1 MGKRRLRFGI
11 GALALVCPIAGLAQ
25 YNCEHVV
32 NPPKL
37 PVIRSSGLVK
47 SSSARLKVVQ
57 LAGIADTWKDTRRE
71 IGSVAA
77 GTMVEVLED
86 AIIVD
91 APDIV
96 RVTEP
101 IAELNLKEGDTIL
114 RFARIGEGRA
124 DFWAEGCWYK
134 DADGD
139 FIVEP
144 DGGGCGGSSCSA
156 RVTKM
161 GRQAWWFRIKL
172 PSGKTGWTQRQNLE
186 LAGGG

>member
-1 MGKRRLRFGI
+1 
-11 GALALVCPIAGLAQ
+11 
-25 YNCEHVV
+25 
-32 NPPKL
+32 
-37 PVIRSSGLVK
+37 
-47 SSSARLKVVQ
+47 
-57 LAGIADTWKDTRRE
+57 
-71 IGSVAA
+71 
-77 GTMVEVLED
+77 MVEVLED

-114 RFARIGEGRA
+114 RFARLGEGRA
-124 DFWAEGCWYK
+124 DFWTEGCWYK